1 MKTNSVGMRP
11 PSEKPQLAY
20 TETDSMITELG
31 GGAGLRVHDIDPTGG
46 ARREMF
52 SSLVHADSI

>member
-1 MKTNSVGMRP
+1 MKTNSVGMCPP
-11 PSEKPQLAY
+11 PSEKPQLTY

-31 GGAGLRVHDIDPTGG
+31 GGAGLRVHDIDPMGG

-52 SSLVHADSI
+52 SLVSAR